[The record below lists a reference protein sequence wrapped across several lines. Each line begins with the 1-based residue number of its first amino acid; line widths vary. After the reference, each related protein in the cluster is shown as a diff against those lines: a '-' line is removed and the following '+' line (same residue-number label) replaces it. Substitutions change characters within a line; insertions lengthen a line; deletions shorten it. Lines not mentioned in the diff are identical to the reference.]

1 MLIAHSEGGVF
12 SNPNDTDLWKPLPEA
27 PEHGGGPAPGGKGAA
42 GMLQGAARWSKLARL
57 HCPQIAGVIIDDFWS
72 NYHADPIPPPL
83 PAGQCPACPDD
94 QPHGYGSPT
103 AGFYCCT
110 WPSNGHCDRPPG
122 ASGKGPPCCLFPG
135 ASEGCQNAKRCGVN
149 AKNNTPCAMRSD
161 QVTIPTAAPLH
172 LHS

>member
-1 MLIAHSEGGVF
+1 MEYG
-12 SNPNDTDLWKPLPEA
+12 DKTWLW
-27 PEHGGGPAPGGKGAA
+27 GA
-42 GMLQGAARWSKLARL
+42 G
-57 HCPQIAGVIIDDFWS
+57 

-135 ASEGCQNAKRCGVN
+135 VSEGCQKAKRCGVN
-149 AKNNTPCAMRSD
+149 PHNNTPCAMRSD